1 MRFGDVLELQEQFDR
16 VFRDAIAAGKSRPA
30 APSFAPPTDVTRT
43 ADEYIVRCDV
53 PGVTAESVRV
63 VADEG
68 VLRVAGKRQP
78 PVGRLLRSE
87 RKAGSFA
94 RVIPLP
100 SDADVSK
107 VSASLKQ
114 GVLTVKVGRLEAR
127 PKGPVE
133 VPIRVENG

>member
-16 VFRDAIAAGKSRPA
+16 AFRDAIAAGKARPA
-30 APSFAPPTDVTRT
+30 VPSFAPPTDVTRT
-43 ADEYIVRCDV
+43 MGEYVVRCDL
-53 PGVTAESVRV
+53 PGVTAEDVRV

-68 VLRVAGKRQP
+68 VLRIAGRRQP
-78 PVGRLLRSE
+78 PAGRLLRSE

-107 VSASLKQ
+107 VSASLRQ
-114 GVLTVKVGRLEAR
+114 GVLTVTVGRLEAR

-133 VPIRVENG
+133 VPVRVENG